1 MWKRAMIKYQ
11 YIYWSAVS
19 CRRSCSNWCAAKKSS
34 YDVRS
39 SRNDLP
45 AFADLNESEFLIYA

>member
-1 MWKRAMIKYQ
+1 MWKRAMMKYQ
-11 YIYWSAVS
+11 YWSAGS
-19 CRRSCSNWCAAKKSS
+19 CRRSSSNYWCAAKKSS